1 MMKALFKEQGASLRV
16 EILSEPEVTDFID
29 AHAAVLDSG
38 FEQVKMSDKMRE
50 SLQKSD
56 WMFSGIKTFHEL
68 NEAFPQLTDE
78 DGGRKPFERFLND
91 VRKVDETYNRNYLRA
106 EYNFAQASAEMAG
119 KWERIEEDGDEYLLQ
134 YRTAGD
140 DKVRPEHASLYGITL
155 PPSDTFWDE
164 YYPPNGWNCRCSV
177 AQVRRDKF
185 PQTDREE
192 AFSRARKA
200 LAKDKKG
207 MFRFNPGKQERTFPD
222 YNPYTIS
229 KCKNCPKAKNLAA
242 GIPSSELCDA
252 CAFIQKCVVIKEE
265 TVNYG
270 KGTISVNKGVN
281 PNDSDYDKLYSIAQ
295 FFAKNGS
302 EGHLTPKMS
311 RPEKFKYECIYS
323 SLVDTKYERKCPDL
337 LIDGKWYEHE
347 GFVTTNPKN
356 AFRNMLRDGLRQSCR
371 LIIDRPELTMRYMTR
386 SIYNRLKNGEAIEE
400 VWLLNKDG
408 SIDLLYKKTDG

>member
-1 MMKALFKEQGASLRV
+1 MKALFKEQGASLRV

-56 WMFSGIKTFHEL
+56 WMFSGIKTFQEL

-91 VRKVDETYNRNYLRA
+91 VRKVDETYNSNYLRA

-140 DKVRPEHASLYGITL
+140 DKVRPEHASLNGVTL

-185 PQTDREE
+185 HQTDRKE

-207 MFRFNPGKQERTFPD
+207 MFRFNPGKQERTFPA

-229 KCKNCPKAKNLAA
+229 KCKNCPKAKNHAA
-242 GIPSSELCDA
+242 GIPSSELCEA
-252 CAFIQKCVVIKEE
+252 CSVINALIKKEKINKLNAADKKEISKAVVEWANRHLMEVTLPNGQKAKRLEIKNNGE
-265 TVNYG
+265 
-270 KGTISVNKGVN
+270 KLIVNKRFF
-281 PNDSDYDKLYSIAQ
+281 SET
-295 FFAKNGS
+295 FAKNNRNPRLGETMKLATMIS
-302 EGHLTPKMS
+302 LWM
-311 RPEKFKYECIYS
+311 PEANLIGIEKGVHHICNFLVYEVTYKGISIQCK
-323 SLVDTKYERKCPDL
+323 VK
-337 LIDGKWYEHE
+337 DGQEKIVY
-347 GFVTTNPKN
+347 
-356 AFRNMLRDGLRQSCR
+356 
-371 LIIDRPELTMRYMTR
+371 TM
-386 SIYNRLKNGEAIEE
+386 RLKNKE
-400 VWLLNKDG
+400 D
-408 SIDLLYKKTDG
+408 

>member
-1 MMKALFKEQGASLRV
+1 MKALFKEQGDSLRV

-140 DKVRPEHASLYGITL
+140 DKVRPEHASLNGVTL

-177 AQVRRDKF
+177 A
-185 PQTDREE
+185 
-192 AFSRARKA
+192 
-200 LAKDKKG
+200 
-207 MFRFNPGKQERTFPD
+207 
-222 YNPYTIS
+222 
-229 KCKNCPKAKNLAA
+229 
-242 GIPSSELCDA
+242 
-252 CAFIQKCVVIKEE
+252 
-265 TVNYG
+265 
-270 KGTISVNKGVN
+270 
-281 PNDSDYDKLYSIAQ
+281 
-295 FFAKNGS
+295 
-302 EGHLTPKMS
+302 
-311 RPEKFKYECIYS
+311 
-323 SLVDTKYERKCPDL
+323 
-337 LIDGKWYEHE
+337 
-347 GFVTTNPKN
+347 
-356 AFRNMLRDGLRQSCR
+356 
-371 LIIDRPELTMRYMTR
+371 
-386 SIYNRLKNGEAIEE
+386 
-400 VWLLNKDG
+400 
-408 SIDLLYKKTDG
+408 

>member
-1 MMKALFKEQGASLRV
+1 MKALFKEQGDSLRV

-38 FEQVKMSDKMRE
+38 FGQVKMSDKMRE

-91 VRKVDETYNRNYLRA
+91 VRKVDETYNRNYLQA

-119 KWERIEEDGDEYLLQ
+119 KWERIEKDDDEYLLQ

-140 DKVRPEHASLYGITL
+140 DKVRPEHASLNGVTL

-192 AFSRARKA
+192 AFTRARKA
-200 LAKDKKG
+200 LAKDENG

-242 GIPSSELCDA
+242 GIPSSELCEA

-270 KGTISVNKGVN
+270 KGAISVNKGVN

-302 EGHLTPKMS
+302 EVHLTPKMS
-311 RPEKFKYECIYS
+311 RPEKFKYECVYS
-323 SLVDTKYERKCPDL
+323 SLVGTKYEGKCPEL

-356 AFRNMLRDGLRQSCR
+356 AFRNMLRDGLRQSSR

>member
-1 MMKALFKEQGASLRV
+1 MKALFKEQGDSLRV

-91 VRKVDETYNRNYLRA
+91 VRKVDETYNRNYLQA

-119 KWERIEEDGDEYLLQ
+119 KWERIEKDDDEYLLQ

-140 DKVRPEHASLYGITL
+140 DKVRPEHASLNGVTL

-192 AFSRARKA
+192 AFTRARKA
-200 LAKDKKG
+200 LAKDENG

-242 GIPSSELCDA
+242 GIPSSELCEA

-270 KGTISVNKGVN
+270 KGAISVNKGVN

-302 EGHLTPKMS
+302 EVHLTPKMS
-311 RPEKFKYECIYS
+311 RPEKFKYECVYS
-323 SLVDTKYERKCPDL
+323 SLVGTKYEGKCPDL

-356 AFRNMLRDGLRQSCR
+356 AFRNMLRDGLRQSSR